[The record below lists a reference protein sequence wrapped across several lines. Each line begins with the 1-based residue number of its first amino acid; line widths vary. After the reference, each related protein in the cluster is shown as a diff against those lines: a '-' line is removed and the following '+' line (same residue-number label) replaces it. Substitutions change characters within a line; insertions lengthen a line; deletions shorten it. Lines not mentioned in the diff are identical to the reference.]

1 MKTFHG
7 CIFMDRAELE
17 KVGIDHPIK
26 VEYYKTKESNENLE
40 EYGIEVI
47 KTEYF
52 ENDIKIETACIENI
66 TDNETKADRILN
78 LLKQYQVTPIAAQD
92 IVNDLIYE

>member
-7 CIFMDRAELE
+7 CIFMDRDELE

-26 VEYYKTKESNENLE
+26 VEYYKTKEDNYNLE

-52 ENDIKIETACIENI
+52 GKDIKTEKVYIENI
-66 TDNETKADRILN
+66 TKSERRADEILN
-78 LLKQYQVTPIAAQD
+78 LLKQYQVTPITAED
-92 IVNDLIYE
+92 VVNDLIYE

>member
-1 MKTFHG
+1 MRTFHS
-7 CIFMDRAELE
+7 CIFIDRDELE

-26 VEYYKTKESNENLE
+26 VEYYETKESNDNLE

-52 ENDIKIETACIENI
+52 GKDIRTEKVYIENI
-66 TDNETKADRILN
+66 TNNESETYGILN
-78 LLKQYQVTPIAAQD
+78 LLKQYQVTPISAQD
-92 IVNDLIYE
+92 VVNDLIYK